1 LKHPSSQHP
10 GAAPAGGNCR
20 GAPASGR

>member
-10 GAAPAGGNCR
+10 GATPAGGNCR
-20 GAPASGR
+20 GASASGR